1 MAEVSVLENFGRE
14 AELHKKWMCMWETIG
29 HRILRMPKWM
39 QEIVLEDVNT
49 AIRNRVATMEM
60 IQRSRR
66 PSKC

>member
-1 MAEVSVLENFGRE
+1 
-14 AELHKKWMCMWETIG
+14 
-29 HRILRMPKWM
+29 MPKWM